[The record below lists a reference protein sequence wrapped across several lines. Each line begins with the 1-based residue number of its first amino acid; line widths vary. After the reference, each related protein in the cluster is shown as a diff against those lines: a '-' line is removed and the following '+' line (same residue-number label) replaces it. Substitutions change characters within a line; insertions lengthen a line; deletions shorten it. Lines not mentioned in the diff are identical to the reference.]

1 MAYTYSKIATYTV
14 GSGGTTDINFINIPQ
29 NYTDL
34 KLVLSARASAGTNY
48 YQYPY
53 MYFNSNYS
61 NYVWKDLYA
70 DTATPGS
77 QSGSLYYAGYI
88 PDTSTGANIF
98 GSAEYYIPNYSGS
111 NYKSMS
117 YETVT
122 ENNSSTN
129 SQWIIDLG
137 CYVWQNTSS
146 ITSIGFYLP
155 AARTFAQ
162 HTTAHLYGIKN
173 EV

>member
-14 GSGGTTDINFINIPQ
+14 GSGGITDINFNSIPQ
-29 NYTDL
+29 TYTDL
-34 KLVLSARASAGTNY
+34 KIVLSARASAGTNY

-53 MYFNSNYS
+53 MYFNNNYS
-61 NYVWKDLYA
+61 GYTWRDLYA
-70 DTATPGS
+70 DTSTPGS
-77 QSGSLYYAGYI
+77 QNASLYYAGYI

-98 GSAEYYIPNYSGS
+98 GSAEYYIPNYISI
-111 NYKSMS
+111 YPKSMS

-129 SQWIIDLG
+129 GQWILDFG
-137 CYVWQNTSS
+137 GYVWNNGSA
-146 ITSIGFYLP
+146 INSIGFYLP
-155 AARTFAQ
+155 AGRTFAQ
-162 HTTAHLYGIKN
+162 YTTVHIYGIKA